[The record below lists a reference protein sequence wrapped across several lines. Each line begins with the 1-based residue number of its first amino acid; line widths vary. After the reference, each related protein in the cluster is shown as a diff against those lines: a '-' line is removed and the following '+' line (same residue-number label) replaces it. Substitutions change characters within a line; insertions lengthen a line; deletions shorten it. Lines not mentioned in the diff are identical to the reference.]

1 MEAVIQIH
9 GFKSNDNEFILKEF
23 AVVGKTY
30 RTHVLFKS
38 PYPYNTLNSKMQR
51 TARWLTRHYHRITWE
66 DGDTVYS
73 KELISSL
80 CKPFNVIYT
89 KGTEKAKF
97 LRQFHDNVI
106 EIDEGLHVNS
116 ITSGVTCMLPCHNK
130 DSVRCA
136 LNSAVLY
143 AQRLL

>member
-51 TARWLTRHYHRITWE
+51 TARWLTRHYHHLKWD

-73 KELISSL
+73 EELISSL
-80 CKPFNVIYT
+80 CKPFDVIYT

-106 EIDEGLHVNS
+106 EIDESLYVDGNS
-116 ITSGVTCMLPCHNK
+116 TVTCMIPSHNK